1 MKRKADGDQECLA
14 KASALEERAAQ
25 CAEPDARIEFLEAA
39 IRWRDLAR
47 RALVHEHSRALD
59 T

>member
-1 MKRKADGDQECLA
+1 MVTVQECLA